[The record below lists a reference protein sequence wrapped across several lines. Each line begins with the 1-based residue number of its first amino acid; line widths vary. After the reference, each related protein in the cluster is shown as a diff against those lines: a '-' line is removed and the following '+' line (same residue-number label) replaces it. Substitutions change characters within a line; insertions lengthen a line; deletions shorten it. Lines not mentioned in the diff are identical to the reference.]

1 MDLDQNIDMKKQ
13 LSIISFS
20 HEVDHPELQDDFWS
34 GIEDIDM
41 LDEEAL
47 TKAMENSDLGLAN
60 KLSKSMSAIHS
71 ENVKFKYEY
80 VVPNAYG
87 GETVYISGQFN
98 NWDFEEMTKDGN
110 TYKIEKMVKGG

>member
-1 MDLDQNIDMKKQ
+1 
-13 LSIISFS
+13 
-20 HEVDHPELQDDFWS
+20 
-34 GIEDIDM
+34 M

-87 GETVYISGQFN
+87 GETVYISG
-98 NWDFEEMTKDGN
+98 
-110 TYKIEKMVKGG
+110 